1 MSDKELKYHIA
12 GLNVSISP
20 VFSDTRLISQAQDY
34 LCDFEGEPH
43 IKIGFNETFLN
54 NRIKET
60 PALTLPECE
69 YIWTGFDFAKK
80 LLSCNGFVLHA
91 SAVAY
96 KGKAYL
102 FSAPSGTGK
111 STHTAIWQ
119 KVFGSDAI
127 IINDDKPAIRKIDGK
142 LYVFGT
148 PWSGK
153 SDRSQN
159 ICVPLGGICFIS
171 RSEVNSIKKADRKRA
186 VYLLLSQI
194 LRYPSKEYMEALLN
208 FIDINLPLLPIYEMG
223 CNMENSAALT
233 SYKYMSEN
241 SEGLD
246 FYEN

>member
-1 MSDKELKYHIA
+1 MSDIELKCRIA
-12 GLNVSISP
+12 GLDVLVSLVSP
-20 VFSDTRLISQAQDY
+20 DTRLIPQSQNY
-34 LCDFEGEPH
+34 LCDFKGEPH

-60 PALTLPECE
+60 PSITLSECE

-80 LLSCNGFVLHA
+80 LLSHNGFVLHA
-91 SAVAY
+91 SAVCY

-111 STHTAIWQ
+111 STHTALWQ
-119 KVFGSDAI
+119 KVFGGEAI
-127 IINDDKPAIRKIDGK
+127 IINDDKPAIRKINNK
-142 LYVFGT
+142 LYIFGT

-153 SDRSQN
+153 SDKNQN

-171 RSEVNSIKKADRKRA
+171 RSKINNIKKADRKRA

-194 LRYPSKEYMEALLN
+194 LRYPSREYMERLLD
-208 FIDINLPLLPIYEMG
+208 FIDAHLPYLHIYEMG
-223 CNMENSAALT
+223 CNMEDSAALT